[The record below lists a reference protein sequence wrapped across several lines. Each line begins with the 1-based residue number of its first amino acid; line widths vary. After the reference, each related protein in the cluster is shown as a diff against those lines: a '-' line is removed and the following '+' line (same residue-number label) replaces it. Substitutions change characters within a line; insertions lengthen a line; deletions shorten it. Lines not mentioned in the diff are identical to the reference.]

1 MKKLN
6 HNNKEII
13 RHPSDHKN
21 TSDWKGLFRFLD
33 AHIDYTALD
42 SFLDLGAGM
51 SNTGV
56 HILKKN
62 SDCRVVSVDT
72 NNDFLKESQRRN
84 PSIEAVNHDINKP
97 LPFPDNLFGLVSCV
111 GTLHYGYIKNP
122 EAVLMEMGRVARRYI
137 LVDFLVK
144 NSFYNFL
151 LSLRHPGYNAR
162 KYTKKEIEEA
172 LLCVGD
178 FGVVA
183 ARGERAIFPTLFPY
197 SGREVFYL
205 LEKKNK

>member
-1 MKKLN
+1 MKNSN
-6 HNNKEII
+6 HRSKEII

-21 TSDWKGLFRFLD
+21 INDWRGILRFLD
-33 AHIDYTALD
+33 EYIDYATLD
-42 SFLDLGAGM
+42 GFLDLGAGM
-51 SNTGV
+51 SNIGV

-62 SDCRVVSVDT
+62 PACRVVSVDT
-72 NNDFLKESQRRN
+72 NDDFLKESQRRN
-84 PSIEAVNHDINKP
+84 PVIEAVKHDINKP
-97 LPFPDNLFGLVSCV
+97 LPFSDNFFGLVSCV

-122 EAVLMEMGRVARRYI
+122 EAVLAEMGRVARRYI

-144 NSFYNFL
+144 NSPYNFF

-162 KYTKKEIEEA
+162 KYAKKEIGEVLA
-172 LLCVGD
+172 RAGD
-178 FGVVA
+178 FSVVA

-205 LEKKNK
+205 LEKKK